1 MAFVR
6 TLWFAT
12 RTLVCKGTRDI
23 YHNDIEACIATALWG
38 MTTAHVDEFRDG
50 FFARPKHWSAL
61 VQVAKDMIKAQYERG
76 FYDTTV
82 EQLQGEYALDDDENR
97 YHWLPMVEEAA
108 EWELD
113 DDWEL
118 DGVLE
123 SVEVDGNGAASS
135 EQESRQAPAST

>member
-1 MAFVR
+1 
-6 TLWFAT
+6 
-12 RTLVCKGTRDI
+12 
-23 YHNDIEACIATALWG
+23 
-38 MTTAHVDEFRDG
+38 
-50 FFARPKHWSAL
+50 
-61 VQVAKDMIKAQYERG
+61 
-76 FYDTTV
+76 
-82 EQLQGEYALDDDENR
+82 
-97 YHWLPMVEEAA
+97 LPMVEEAA